1 MSKLPAHHL
10 VLLALAA
17 GGLLG
22 TAAPVAAAESLSGE
36 VVDLACYLPHPESGR
51 GASHRKCAETCIK
64 KGLPVGL
71 LTEDKQVYLLLED
84 HENPKPYAQVKEKA
98 AEKITVEG
106 DKVTQG
112 GVQGIVVEA
121 VK

>member
-1 MSKLPAHHL
+1 MRKLLAHPL

-17 GGLLG
+17 GGLIG
-22 TAAPVAAAESLSGE
+22 AAAPVAAAESVSGE

-51 GASHRKCAETCIK
+51 GSSHRKCAETCIK

-71 LTEDKQVYLLLED
+71 LTDDKQVYLLLED

-98 AEKITVEG
+98 ADKVTVEG

-112 GVQGIVVEA
+112 GLQAIVVEA